1 MGVLWVG
8 GVEVAMRSQLLKDY
22 DGYRRETGWKSV
34 EMGRVGLRLKEWPI
48 FITCHS

>member
-22 DGYRRETGWKSV
+22 DAYTYLGTY
-34 EMGRVGLRLKEWPI
+34 LP
-48 FITCHS
+48 